1 MDESQPFAILI
12 DGEEIPVEEEIVAP
26 YIFPDEVQTL
36 LTAIDRYAET
46 LAKLV
51 EGFRKWAVSEG
62 VEREAL
68 VELYRRTE
76 RSLLMIEEE
85 DKDDDSKTVTET
97 IS

>member
-12 DGEEIPVEEEIVAP
+12 DGEDVPVEEEIVAP
-26 YIFPDEVQTL
+26 YIFPDEVQSL
-36 LTAIDRYAET
+36 LTAIDRYVEN

-51 EGFRKWAVSEG
+51 EGFRKWAVDEG

-76 RSLLMIEEE
+76 GILSLVEEE
-85 DKDDDSKTVTET
+85 E
-97 IS
+97 